1 MQDSSHGDTP
11 TSQPKKSR
19 SLLSQLRDR
28 VLDGSYGPEEIIPE
42 HALAESFGVSRTP
55 IREALKQLENEGL
68 VEIRPRVGTFVRY
81 PTRREIIELFQVKEA
96 LEGLGAN
103 LLAQRAPC
111 VELDKLK
118 HNIEESAAA
127 IDQNDTDNYARLVH
141 EFHWTLV
148 LGSHNEKLIEH
159 YDRLMNQLTY
169 HRLVLETV
177 SVPGRS
183 RQSNHEHEAV
193 VKAIDAQDSIGAELA
208 MRNHVHASSR
218 VVLLQP
224 DTQTTGPER

>member
-1 MQDSSHGDTP
+1 MQQRSEEAARERHDDET
-11 TSQPKKSR
+11 R

-28 VLDGSYGPEEIIPE
+28 VLDGSYSPQEILPEQ
-42 HALAESFGVSRTP
+42 ALAEAFGVSRTP
-55 IREALKQLENEGL
+55 VREALKQLENEGL

-81 PTRREIIELFQVKEA
+81 PTRREIIELFQVKES
-96 LEGLGAN
+96 LEGLAAN
-103 LLAQRAPC
+103 LMGHRAPAT
-111 VELDKLK
+111 EIEKLK
-118 HNIEESAAA
+118 HNLQESAVA
-127 IDQNDTDNYARLVH
+127 ISHEDNDGYARLVH

-148 LGSHNEKLIEH
+148 LGSHNQKLIEH

-183 RQSNHEHEAV
+183 RQSNHEHESV
-193 VKAIDAQDSIGAELA
+193 VRAIEAKDALGAELA

-218 VVLLQP
+218 VVLFQP
-224 DTQTTGPER
+224 EAQTAGSEG